1 MTEHIEAFGPLV
13 QETRVFGR
21 CRNDWVAIRVTWDEK
36 SDDFLVE
43 TTQDDPCPDDPFDTK
58 QDWHVEKKDGSVYWM
73 GLCLNAI
80 YDDYSH
86 LALEVTPS
94 KLFILGT
101 MFMKN
106 QMIYDDFMLQVLKS
120 DKMID
125 YERISKAFV
134 EHEAKIKEAF
144 KK

>member
-1 MTEHIEAFGPLV
+1 
-13 QETRVFGR
+13 
-21 CRNDWVAIRVTWDEK
+21 
-36 SDDFLVE
+36 
-43 TTQDDPCPDDPFDTK
+43 
-58 QDWHVEKKDGSVYWM
+58 
-73 GLCLNAI
+73 
-80 YDDYSH
+80 
-86 LALEVTPS
+86 
-94 KLFILGT
+94 